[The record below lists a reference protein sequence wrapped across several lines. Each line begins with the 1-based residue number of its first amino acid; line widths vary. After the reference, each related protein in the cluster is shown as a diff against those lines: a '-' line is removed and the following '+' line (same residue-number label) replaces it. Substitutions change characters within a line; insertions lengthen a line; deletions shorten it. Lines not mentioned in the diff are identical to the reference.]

1 MQNDFGWSGK
11 GTADPLNHPGFTYQN
26 PRFAPGVQTVIAN
39 QFEDLNAG
47 TFKSMFE
54 DKRMHQGE
62 RGREKTLPLATIF
75 VRPQAYK
82 GVSSREQALAQGT
95 AFPEL
100 VRPFTGNIGG
110 IIHD

>member
-1 MQNDFGWSGK
+1 MQNGFGFNSEGP
-11 GTADPLNHPGFTYQN
+11 TDPLNHPGFTYQN
-26 PRFAPGVQTVIAN
+26 PRFVPGVQTVVKN
-39 QFEDLNAG
+39 QFKDLNE
-47 TFKSMFE
+47 SSFE
-54 DKRMHQGE
+54 STLETKQVRNKE
-62 RGREKTLPLATIF
+62 LPLATIF
-75 VRPQAYK
+75 VRPQVYK